1 MANLPDRPSAGE
13 SLPERRITT
22 EQFEQV
28 IRRAAELQARG
39 LESSDAESMSE
50 AEVLRIGREIGIS
63 PVHVRRALAETGG
76 AETRPATLAER
87 VFGPGWVSAS
97 RAVPGDPDAVREKLD
112 TYLARRERLAPVRR
126 FPERAIYERARGMD
140 LARVLEMAQDSL
152 GPGGQPVVGAGYKLR
167 TARSV
172 ELAVRPLEDGYS
184 YVTLAADLGNSRATA
199 AAVGA
204 VGGGGLG
211 LSVAAVLAIAVDP
224 AAAVLGAPVLGTAL
238 WGSRAIHLHAAA
250 RAQMHLEAI
259 LDAVERGE
267 PLVRPRPARR

>member
-1 MANLPDRPSAGE
+1 MSNLPDRPREGE
-13 SLPERRITT
+13 ALPERRVTN

-39 LESSDAESMSE
+39 LESAESDSMSE

-63 PVHVRRALAETGG
+63 PVHVRRALAEAGG
-76 AETRPATLAER
+76 GETRPPTLAER
-87 VFGPGWVSAS
+87 MFGPGWVSAS
-97 RAVPGDPDAVREKLD
+97 RAVPGDPTAVRDKLD
-112 TYLARRERLAPVRR
+112 AYLSRRERLAPVRR
-126 FPERAIYERARGMD
+126 FPERAIYEKARGMD
-140 LARVLEMAQDSL
+140 LARVLEMAHDSL
-152 GPGGQPVVGAGYKLR
+152 GPSGQPVVGAGFKLR

-172 ELAVRPLEDGYS
+172 EVAVRPLEEGFS
-184 YVTLAADLGNSRATA
+184 YVTLAADLGNSRATSA
-199 AAVGA
+199 TVGA

-238 WGSRAIHLHAAA
+238 WGSRAVHLHAAA

-267 PLVRPRPARR
+267 PLVRPRSARR